1 MQSFRK
7 TFLGMT
13 LPVHSFPLKIYETK
27 NKKYQL
33 FPPVTRILDPPPP
46 PPPNTPPHTHIHPPH
61 HPPPHTLLPWSHAH
75 CTIAHNITES
85 TKLIL
90 SKTIGWSDLVFF

>member
-27 NKKYQL
+27 NKIYQL

-46 PPPNTPPHTHIHPPH
+46 SPQHTSTHTYIHPTILPHTQCCPGHMHIAQLHI
-61 HPPPHTLLPWSHAH
+61 TLQKVL
-75 CTIAHNITES
+75 N
-85 TKLIL
+85 
-90 SKTIGWSDLVFF
+90 

>member
-27 NKKYQL
+27 NKIYQL

-46 PPPNTPPHTHIHPPH
+46 ISFRLKPYVWQ
-61 HPPPHTLLPWSHAH
+61 L
-75 CTIAHNITES
+75 
-85 TKLIL
+85 
-90 SKTIGWSDLVFF
+90 KTIFDPLKPKP